1 MFKGHKIDDF
11 TYLEIYN
18 EILKRLD
25 SFENTLIDNG
35 MPTNLF
41 IIVIVR
47 VSLLLEIINNLPS
60 LNSKTKKLINNII
73 NKQLEQYIS
82 IILNSFPNI
91 NNENNEQ

>member
-1 MFKGHKIDDF
+1 MFKGHKIDDI

-18 EILKRLD
+18 ELLKRLD
-25 SFENTLIDNG
+25 SFENTLVNND

-47 VSLLLEIINNLPS
+47 VSLLLEILNILPS

-73 NKQLEQYIS
+73 NKQLEQFIS
-82 IILNSFPNI
+82 IILNFPNI
-91 NNENNEQ
+91 DKENNE

>member
-1 MFKGHKIDDF
+1 MFKGHKIDDI

-18 EILKRLD
+18 ELLKRLD
-25 SFENTLIDNG
+25 SFENTLVNND

-47 VSLLLEIINNLPS
+47 VSLLLEILNTLPS

-73 NKQLEQYIS
+73 NKQLEQFIS
-82 IILNSFPNI
+82 IILNFPNI
-91 NNENNEQ
+91 DNETNEQ